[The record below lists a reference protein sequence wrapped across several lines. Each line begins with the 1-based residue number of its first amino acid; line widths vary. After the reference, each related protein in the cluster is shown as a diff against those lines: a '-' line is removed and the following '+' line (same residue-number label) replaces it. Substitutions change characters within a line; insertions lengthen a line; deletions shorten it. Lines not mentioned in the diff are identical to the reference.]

1 MDRTLHENHEN
12 WYPTKIKPST
22 VVKESKPHFSHK
34 PPSTTCMGIQRA
46 CSLTTPG
53 PYREDTQEDVYT
65 EYCYV
70 QELQIASRSKS
81 TKTEEWQ
88 DDLKMFYS
96 AVNKYMYSDDS
107 FIWTRLFPVDISALM
122 NFPDY

>member
-1 MDRTLHENHEN
+1 M
-12 WYPTKIKPST
+12 
-22 VVKESKPHFSHK
+22 
-34 PPSTTCMGIQRA
+34 
-46 CSLTTPG
+46 
-53 PYREDTQEDVYT
+53 
-65 EYCYV
+65 